1 MKKINYVLVG
11 LMSLLLVMVT
21 CLVAC
26 DESGVTRQRL
36 SGDEMQ
42 LPAELKGLKVYSV
55 STGGGNW
62 VRVAVLNGGVNSTTY
77 MEGKIQETTII
88 VGDKPKQR
96 VIVAKEILSETDSI
110 IVIRK

>member
-42 LPAELKGLKVYSV
+42 LPAELKRLENV
-55 STGGGNW
+55 
-62 VRVAVLNGGVNSTTY
+62 
-77 MEGKIQETTII
+77 
-88 VGDKPKQR
+88 
-96 VIVAKEILSETDSI
+96 
-110 IVIRK
+110 